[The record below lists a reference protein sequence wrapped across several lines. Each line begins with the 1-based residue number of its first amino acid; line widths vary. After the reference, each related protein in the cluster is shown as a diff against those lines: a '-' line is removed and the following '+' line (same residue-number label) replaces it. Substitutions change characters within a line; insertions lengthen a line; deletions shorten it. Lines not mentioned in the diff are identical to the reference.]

1 MSPREIELDE
11 SLKEYKK
18 TEAEKSSEAG
28 AKEQREFE
36 AVRKEKKLKKPG
48 AVSRFF
54 NQFGIGKYWERLN
67 DYYEQ
72 QEKLAEAEA
81 EREAI
86 RETAEDIRAVA
97 ETEVSSVKARGQEVP
112 TKILES
118 AARTGASPEEAAP
131 VIEEA
136 KAETAAIE
144 REAEAAKTDLAKDL
158 PPVEEFEIEARK
170 AQEMRILS
178 PEKVKTVEV
187 LEEEVEEPVVEDLPP
202 VEEFEAIAKEHK
214 VRAEMEKAKVEPVPL
229 KKPKKVKKE
238 LPSIEKEEFE
248 AIPATEFLGEFGFK
262 IGDKVVVVGDSGN
275 LDTGWKITSL
285 GKETGEVLLGKK
297 DKGGEPIFLNVDI
310 KTLKKWQAEAA
321 EEAWFEKG
329 AATSRARGKR
339 IESKLGALREKGK
352 KVRVARAKA
361 AFKIAEPEV
370 RAKKKSGVKKVKA
383 A

>member
-72 QEKLAEAEA
+72 QEKLVEAEA
-81 EREAI
+81 EREAT

-144 REAEAAKTDLAKDL
+144 REAEAAKTDLAK
-158 PPVEEFEIEARK
+158 
-170 AQEMRILS
+170 
-178 PEKVKTVEV
+178 
-187 LEEEVEEPVVEDLPP
+187 DLPP